1 MGFICYKTELA
12 LSHVMI
18 CDNFVYSY
26 GLTFVLRNNKIMFA
40 FYFVNISFFTGS
52 VHSDMS
58 HSTEVIKLF
67 SCSTQLSM
75 IFQMLIKTKMLKIK
89 DLIFYHFGK
98 SIFCSF

>member
-40 FYFVNISFFTGS
+40 FYFVNIF
-52 VHSDMS
+52 
-58 HSTEVIKLF
+58 LF
-67 SCSTQLSM
+67 
-75 IFQMLIKTKMLKIK
+75 
-89 DLIFYHFGK
+89 HWVNA
-98 SIFCSF
+98 